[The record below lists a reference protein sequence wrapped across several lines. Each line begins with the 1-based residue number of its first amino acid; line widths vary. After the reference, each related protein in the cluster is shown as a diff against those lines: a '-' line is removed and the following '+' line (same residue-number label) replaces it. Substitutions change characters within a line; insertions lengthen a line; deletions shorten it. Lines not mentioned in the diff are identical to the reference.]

1 MRVGIDVGGTNTDA
15 VVMDGNRLVAE
26 HKGLTTSDVTEG
38 IVRSMRA
45 VLEAAAVPLS
55 DIQAVMIGTT
65 QFTNAFVEAR
75 GLSSVAIVRLCLPAV
90 RSAPP
95 MIDWPDLTRGG
106 LVAKSFLCHGGNRF
120 DGRAI
125 SPIRKDE
132 LVRVAEEIGE
142 LGLESIALSAVFS
155 PSDPDGELY
164 AAQILREQL
173 PNIPI
178 SMSHEIG
185 GIGLLGR
192 ENATIINACLRGLAV
207 QAVGAFREAI
217 DGFGIDA
224 PIYLSQ
230 NDGTLGT
237 LEFAEQY
244 PVSTFTSGPAN
255 SMRGAAFLTGE
266 SECAVV
272 DIGGTT
278 ADIGILQNGFPRQAS
293 VDVRV
298 GGVRTNFRLPD
309 LLSLGI
315 GGGSH
320 VDLGRNISVGPR
332 SVGFELTRK
341 ALCFGGEVLTATDLA
356 VAAGRADL
364 GDRSLVSHLDA
375 DAVRRA
381 LDTIDQRIGEAVD
394 RMSAGPAPL
403 PVVLVGGGSILL
415 GDQLEGAASVVRPDH
430 FGVAN
435 AIGAAIAQ
443 VGAVVERIVPP
454 DPSSRS
460 EAVNGIIRDVIDEAV
475 ASTVAAGAVPD
486 SVHVVDIEETTIAYV
501 PGNPIRIKVRTVGD
515 LTLGDTHA
523 LRR

>member
-15 VVMDGNRLVAE
+15 VVMDGSRLVAE
-26 HKGLTTSDVTEG
+26 HKGLTTADVTTG
-38 IVRSMRA
+38 IVASMRA
-45 VLEAAAVPLS
+45 VLESAQVSLR
-55 DIQAVMIGTT
+55 DIRAVMIGTT

-95 MIDWPDLTRGG
+95 MIDWPDMTREG
-106 LVAKSFLCHGGNRF
+106 LRSQSFLCHGGHRF
-120 DGRAI
+120 DGRVI
-125 SPIRKDE
+125 SEIRRDE
-132 LVRVAEEIGE
+132 ILKVADEIDAR
-142 LGLESIALSAVFS
+142 GLESVAISAVFS
-155 PSDPDGELY
+155 PTNPDDELL

-173 PNIPI
+173 PDIPI

-207 QAVGAFREAI
+207 RTVGAFREAI
-217 DGFGIDA
+217 DGFGINA

-237 LEFAEQY
+237 MEFAEQY

-255 SMRGAAFLTGE
+255 SMRGAAFLSGL
-266 SECAVV
+266 SDCAVV

-320 VDLGRNISVGPR
+320 VDLGDGVSVGPR
-332 SVGFELTRK
+332 SVGFQLTKR
-341 ALCFGGEVLTATDLA
+341 AMCFGGDAITATDLA
-356 VAAGRADL
+356 VAAGRADI
-364 GDRSLVSHLDA
+364 GDRALVSHLDS
-375 DAVRRA
+375 DAVRA
-381 LDTIDQRIGEAVD
+381 GLEQIDARISEAVD
-394 RMSAGPAPL
+394 RMSAGPLPL

-415 GDQLEGAASVVRPDH
+415 ADHLEGAVSVIRPDH

-443 VGAVVERIVPP
+443 VGSVVERIVRPE
-454 DPSSRS
+454 SFSRS
-460 EAVNGIIRDVIDEAV
+460 EAVNGSIREAVDEAT
-475 ASTVAAGAVPD
+475 AATVAAGAKPD
-486 SVHVVDIEETTIAYV
+486 SIQVVDIEETTIAYV

-523 LRR
+523 LRQ